1 MYRLLGTVCFHHNL
15 INIHAYKQHGEPLS
29 SVLVVAMVVLFRLEE
44 GEGVNVV
51 SAKHYQEE
59 YVVIAN

>member
-15 INIHAYKQHGEPLS
+15 TNIYAYKQHGEPLS

-44 GEGVNVV
+44 VG
-51 SAKHYQEE
+51 
-59 YVVIAN
+59 